1 MVRSIIG
8 LVIATLFL
16 NGIIFFGLAALGWW
30 LICLAW
36 NLPFNWFMVLG
47 LTVLAMFFSFS
58 RDPIKITVDN
68 KQERW

>member
-58 RDPIKITVDN
+58 CNPIKITVDN